1 MKCQFLKK
9 LRAGFSLIEVNMA
22 IFVLAGGA
30 LALLGLFPL
39 GLRESVAARNE
50 MKMATFA
57 ERVINTARIAATK
70 PNLNDVGDYINEVE
84 NLLGNVRVM
93 DDGGDMDDGN
103 AAYDDDFRLYYRV
116 WVMEDLEWTSSGTAK
131 LGNKRVA
138 QVGVQVT
145 ADNAKRN
152 VRAWRTAPVYVAR
165 VVFDTNSGDA
175 N

>member
-1 MKCQFLKK
+1 MKCKFLKK

-39 GLRESVAARNE
+39 GLRESLSARNE

-57 ERVINTARIAATK
+57 ERVINSARIAATK
-70 PNLNDVGDYINEVE
+70 PDLKSVGEFIGEVE
-84 NLLGNVRVM
+84 DQLGNIKVM
-93 DDGGDMDDGN
+93 DDQGDMDDSN
-103 AAYDDDFRLYYRV
+103 AEYDDDFKLYYRV
-116 WVMEDLEWTSSGTAK
+116 WVMEDRDWAADGTAK

-145 ADNAKRN
+145 ADNVKRN
-152 VRAWRTAPVYVAR
+152 VNAWKTAPVYVAR
-165 VVFDTNSGDA
+165 VVLDVQNEE
-175 N
+175 